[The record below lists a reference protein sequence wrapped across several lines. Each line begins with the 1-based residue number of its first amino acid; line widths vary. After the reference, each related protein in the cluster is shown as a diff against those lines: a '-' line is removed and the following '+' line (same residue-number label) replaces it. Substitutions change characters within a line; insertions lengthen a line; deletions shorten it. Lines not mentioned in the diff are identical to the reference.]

1 MKWVLSMSGFVAID
15 KLAAQCGLTSRTLR
29 HWESEGLY
37 ISQRDVN
44 SGWRIYD
51 EQALL
56 AIQVTAFL
64 RRFEI
69 GIKEIKP
76 VLKEMSFQS
85 MVTVLIQHSEALLAQ
100 KSAVSLKEGEILALL
115 HNITPLAHEPITNTL
130 LAQLNELLL
139 NPFDLNNKE
148 VLSMTD
154 TKTQPASNQVR
165 FITLPAMRLAYN
177 VAVSSSPEE
186 EAIEPVVEW
195 LTANNLLG
203 TARLLGGNR
212 PPHPTAECKP
222 YGYGMCASIPE
233 NVEIP
238 EHLKEMRFEGG
249 LYAMI
254 ESNDDI
260 FGSWQSLMNLIEE
273 NPEYTADHDS
283 RLCWEEHIRNDRP
296 AGSGNQY
303 LLNLLEPVLKR

>member
-1 MKWVLSMSGFVAID
+1 MSGFVAID

-29 HWESEGLY
+29 HWETEGLFR
-37 ISQRDVN
+37 SQRDVN

-51 EQALL
+51 EKARL
-56 AIQVTAFL
+56 AIQVIAFL

-69 GIKEIKP
+69 GIKDIKP
-76 VLKEMSFQS
+76 VLAEMSFQS
-85 MVTVLIQHSEALLAQ
+85 MYQVLIQHSEAILAQ
-100 KSAVSLKEGEILALL
+100 KSAFSLKEGEIQSLL
-115 HNITPLAHEPITNTL
+115 HNITPLTHEPITNTL
-130 LAQLNELLL
+130 LAQLNEISLH
-139 NPFDLNNKE
+139 PFDLNNRE
-148 VLSMTD
+148 VLSMAD
-154 TKTQPASNQVR
+154 TNTQPIANQVR
-165 FITLPAMRLAYN
+165 IVTLPVMRLAYN

-186 EAIEPVVEW
+186 EAIEPIVEW
-195 LTANNLLG
+195 LTVNNLLG
-203 TARLLGGNR
+203 TARLLGGNV
-212 PPHPTAECKP
+212 PPLPTAKCKP

-260 FGSWQSLMNLIEE
+260 FGSWQSLMSLLEKS
-273 NPEYTADHDS
+273 PEYTADHDS

-296 AGSGNQY
+296 EGSGNQY
-303 LLNLLEPVLKR
+303 LLNLLEPVQKRG